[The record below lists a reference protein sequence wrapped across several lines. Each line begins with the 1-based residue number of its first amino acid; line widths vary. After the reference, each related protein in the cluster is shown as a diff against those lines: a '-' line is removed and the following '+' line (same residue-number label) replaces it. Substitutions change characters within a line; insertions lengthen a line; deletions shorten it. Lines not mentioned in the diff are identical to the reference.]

1 MCCVLVEIPLVL
13 ADLLPDRARP
23 VPRAPPVPRAIGA
36 SRVTA
41 VCPCG
46 PSVLLGLPGGAR
58 ACCASFHGLRG

>member
-1 MCCVLVEIPLVL
+1 MYVFIQFCQTACQTARALC
-13 ADLLPDRARP
+13 LP
-23 VPRAPPVPRAIGA
+23 VAPPPCALGA

-58 ACCASFHGLRG
+58 AS